1 MNKRYIYS
9 ACLAVGLLI
18 TTSCEK
24 FLVQDHPTSVYDELW
39 WNTAADAEL
48 GLYRCYVGIP
58 HGLSGRQIM
67 FLDALS
73 DQLVARQNTR
83 GEYEAYVRGIQASNW
98 DRANHIYMDNY
109 KTIRRTNRLLENI
122 GRVYM
127 EEWKRERFILEA
139 RALRAYYHME
149 LLMLFG
155 GVPIVTTALSPEN
168 SYMKRNTEEEVYAF
182 AMSELKACAEKLPTR
197 YDFADRTRITSGIA
211 YALMTRLALFFH
223 DYEAAREASLKVIEL
238 GEYELYRAPN
248 PADSY
253 TNLFRYAGEENKER
267 IFFRDQGSTGAFTAI
282 GIPSEGGQTVLSP
295 TAAIVDTYQLK
306 DGRNLN
312 ELSADSIELF
322 RRDPNH
328 KDMRDPRLKA
338 SVFLVGDTFM
348 SSTLNP
354 FDNSGVNS
362 NRLGIQYST
371 STGYWVKKY
380 LDERD
385 KVNTA
390 STRILDFMI
399 IRYAEVLLSYAEALV
414 ELGEWD
420 HPDVLYYVNMVRNRA
435 GMPNISLNKYNSQEK
450 MRQLIRQER
459 SVELAFEGVHYFDIR
474 RWGTWKEVMNGTV
487 YGAVD
492 PETGRR
498 IEVETRTTNGERSF
512 WWPIPEVEM
521 LSNPNM
527 EQNPGY

>member
-1 MNKRYIYS
+1 MNKRYIYM
-9 ACLAVGLLI
+9 ACLAGCMLF

-39 WNTAADAEL
+39 WNTSADAEL
-48 GLYRCYVGIP
+48 GLYRGYVGIP
-58 HGLSGRQIM
+58 DGLSGRQIM

-73 DQLVARQNTR
+73 DQLVARQSTR
-83 GEYEAYVRGIQASNW
+83 GEYEAYVRGIQASDW
-98 DRANHIYMDNY
+98 DKANHIYMDNY
-109 KTIRRTNRLLENI
+109 KTIRRVNRLLENI
-122 GRVYM
+122 DRVYM
-127 EEWKRERFILEA
+127 EEWLRERYILEA
-139 RALRAYYHME
+139 RALRAYYHTE
-149 LLMLFG
+149 LLLLFG
-155 GVPIVTTALSPEN
+155 GVPIVKTALSPDD
-168 SYMKRNTEEEVYAF
+168 SKMKRNTEEEVYAF
-182 AMSELKACAEKLPTR
+182 AMSELRDCAERLPAK

-223 DYEAAREASLKVIEL
+223 DYEVARDASLKIIES
-238 GEYELYRAPN
+238 GEYELYRSAN
-248 PADSY
+248 PANSY
-253 TNLFRYAGEENKER
+253 ADLFRYAGELNNER
-267 IFFRDQGSTGAFTAI
+267 IFFKENGNSGAFRAI
-282 GIPSEGGQTVLSP
+282 GMPSEGGQSVLSP
-295 TAAIVDTYQLK
+295 TAAIVDAYQLK
-306 DGRNLN
+306 DGRSLS
-312 ELSADSIELF
+312 ELPADSIALF
-322 RRDPNH
+322 HRDPNH

-338 SVFLVGDTFM
+338 SILLVGDTFL

-354 FDNSGVNS
+354 FDNSGINA
-362 NRLGIQYST
+362 NRLGNQYST
-371 STGYWVKKY
+371 VTGYWVKKY

-385 KVNTA
+385 KENTA

-420 HPDVLYYVNMVRNRA
+420 HPDVLYYINMVRNRA
-435 GMPNISLNKYNSQEK
+435 SMPNITLEKYDSQEK

-459 SVELAFEGVHYFDIR
+459 TVELAFEGVHYFDIR
-474 RWGTWKEVMNGTV
+474 RWGTWKDVMNGTV

-492 PETGRR
+492 PETGRK
-498 IEVETRTTNGERSF
+498 IEVETRTTNGNRSY